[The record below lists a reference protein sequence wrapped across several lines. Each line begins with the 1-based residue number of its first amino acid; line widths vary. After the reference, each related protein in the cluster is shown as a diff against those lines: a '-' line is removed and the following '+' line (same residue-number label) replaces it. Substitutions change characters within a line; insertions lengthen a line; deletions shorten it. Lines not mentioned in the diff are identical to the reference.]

1 MKYTTEE
8 ERKEAKRQYYK
19 QWKEDNP
26 NYSKE
31 YRKTPMGRAVY
42 LINDYKRNDK
52 LYNRGECTLTAKWI
66 VDNIFTKPCAH
77 CGKSGWQIIG
87 CNRLDNSRPHTEDNV
102 EPCCMEC
109 NVEEIHPQK
118 KLLQIDKETGEIVH
132 IWESTMEAR
141 RGGFIHASCVAN
153 GRRKQDKGYIFKF
166 M

>member
-1 MKYTTEE
+1 MT
-8 ERKEAKRQYYK
+8 
-19 QWKEDNP
+19 KEDKRE
-26 NYSKE
+26 YSNN
-31 YRKTPMGRAVY
+31 YRKTPIGRAVM
-42 LINDYKRNDK
+42 LVSNYKRSDRE
-52 LYNRGECTLTAKWI
+52 YNRGECTLTPQWI
-66 VDNIFTKPCAH
+66 IDNIFTKPCAH
-77 CGKSGWQIIG
+77 CGKSGWQVIG

-118 KLLQIDKETGEIVH
+118 KLLQIDKETGKIVH
-132 IWESTMEAR
+132 IWKSTMEAR